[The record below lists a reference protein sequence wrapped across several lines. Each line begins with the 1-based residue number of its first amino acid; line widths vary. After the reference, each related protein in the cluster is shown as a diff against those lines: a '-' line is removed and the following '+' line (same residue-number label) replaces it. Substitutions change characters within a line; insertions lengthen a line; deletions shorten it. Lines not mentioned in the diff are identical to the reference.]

1 MHRPLRDVLRA
12 GYVQPTDAAG
22 AFGVKSIPFLEPTTE
37 GFNLF
42 NAKDDRTIRKE
53 SFKRV
58 RGNIPDGAHFP
69 LYKVA
74 EHNEFQNQIRGKL
87 PEDFSPDDMTWF
99 HGWIEKQQR
108 MMLVQL
114 GAWPDQIEKYNRLS
128 LCKVKGIPFGGAFSP
143 YEIDEPMSVLTRD
156 PEGKWNQWGKDHDL
170 KMKVWF
176 EVWNILN
183 SSASGTHAFVFDTQ

>member
-12 GYVQPTDAAG
+12 GYVQPTDAPG
-22 AFGVKSIPFLEPTTE
+22 AFGMKSIPFLEPTTD

-74 EHNEFQNQIRGKL
+74 EHYEFQNRIRRKL
-87 PEDFSPDDMTWF
+87 PENFSPEEMTWF
-99 HGWIEKQQR
+99 HEWIEKQQG

-114 GAWPDQIEKYNRLS
+114 DAWPGQIETYNRLS

-143 YEIDEPMSVLTRD
+143 YEIDEPMLLLTRGD
-156 PEGKWNQWGKDHDL
+156 MGEWDWWLDHDDR
-170 KMKVWF
+170 MRVWFKVWQ
-176 EVWNILN
+176 ILM